1 MAFGLSSLLSPSI
14 AQAAADAL
22 QEQTNKMAAF
32 KAMAL
37 TAARDKIAA
46 SNKETG
52 QNNLPTLEDYRQA
65 FMANGDALQQMGID
79 PNSKQANEIAADL
92 SGMSISGFELSDPK
106 QSGGHHPVTEQ
117 MYDQDGDHAVSD
129 FYNSISFA
137 NAKLEHCIVDPATSF
152 NTELAEAASMNDV
165 TFKNLVDGDE
175 FRLGNGGKSSA
186 NFNGIHITNSRG
198 GSITLDGATVNGM
211 TITGNKVAELNL
223 ENGASING
231 LTATA
236 GIVQLN
242 GEAGTSIRDSH
253 FTNTTIS
260 MSGKA
265 SGMILT
271 DVTFTNTNMNG
282 IDLSGANL
290 ARVTLPEGGI
300 NGVNL
305 RGATLNRLQLDN
317 GDWITSLQQL
327 SDLGATVDKTT
338 KIASNADDPILTQA
352 LSPQIERAA
361 SDPSPF
367 AGLKGLEGLKLATAV
382 TTDGKHVDHN
392 DITSAIV
399 PKTEEIAVKK
409 AAEAP
414 MDRGYYQKMSESG
427 GAKPA

>member
-1 MAFGLSSLLSPSI
+1 MAFGLSMLTRSS
-14 AQAAADAL
+14 AAASVPDPVTVIFDLKKTAL
-22 QEQTNKMAAF
+22 E
-32 KAMAL
+32 
-37 TAARDKIAA
+37 TARKN
-46 SNKETG
+46 SPEGK
-52 QNNLPTLEDYRQA
+52 QPTLEDYRTA
-65 FMANGDALQQMGID
+65 FMANGDALQQMGIT
-79 PNSKQANEIAADL
+79 PHSKQANEMAADL
-92 SGMSISGFELSDPK
+92 SGMDISGFKISDPK
-106 QSGGHHPVTEQ
+106 RGHHPVTEH
-117 MYDQDGDHAVSD
+117 MYDQDGDHKISD

-282 IDLSGANL
+282 MDLSGANL

-305 RGATLNRLQLDN
+305 SGATLNSLQLDN

-327 SDLGATVDKTT
+327 SDLGATVDHATT
-338 KIASNADDPILTQA
+338 IASNAANPIITKA
-352 LSPQIERAA
+352 PSPQPAVAA
-361 SDPSPF
+361 VSDPSPF
-367 AGLKGLEGLKLATAV
+367 AGLLKGLEGLKPSTPLVSGGDVTMNDVSLATV
-382 TTDGKHVDHN
+382 PTTKELV
-392 DITSAIV
+392 AQ
-399 PKTEEIAVKK
+399 K
-409 AAEAP
+409 AEHPP
-414 MDRGYYQKMSESG
+414 MSRDYFQKMSEG
-427 GAKPA
+427 GGKPA